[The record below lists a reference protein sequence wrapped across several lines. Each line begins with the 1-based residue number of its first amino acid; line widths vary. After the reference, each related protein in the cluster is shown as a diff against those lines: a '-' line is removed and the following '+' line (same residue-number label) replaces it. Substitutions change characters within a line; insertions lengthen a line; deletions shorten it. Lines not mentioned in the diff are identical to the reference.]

1 MAMTQASF
9 ATHEVLNQSP
19 PFEDVDLFAIDRP
32 LSEAVAAY
40 GGASAQHELSEF
52 GAHWGSAAMA
62 ARGRLANENTPKLRI
77 FDSRGN
83 RRDEVEFHP
92 AYHEL
97 MARSA
102 HAGVHNSTW
111 NSQGKPAGNAAEV
124 VRAAKFYMAAGVET
138 GHLCPITMTR
148 ASVAALAVQPDL
160 LAKAMPVIATRAYD
174 PAFAPWPTK
183 RGMTLGMGMTEKQG
197 GTDVRSNI
205 TRAVRDGDAY
215 RITGHKWFM
224 SAPMCDAFLVLAQA
238 DEGLTCFFMPRFAPD
253 GSVNAVHFQRLKDKL
268 GNRSNASSEVE
279 FTDTYAVRVGDE
291 GKGIRTIIQ
300 MVQLT
305 RQDCAIA
312 SVGLMRSGLAHA
324 LHHARYRSVFQ
335 KHLADQPLMQSVL
348 ADMALHVEASVA
360 LVMRLCRSFDRAPD
374 DPNEAAFMRLLTPAV
389 KYWVCKSAPG
399 FLYEA
404 MECLGGNG
412 YVEEGILARHYREA
426 PVNAIWEGSGNVM
439 CLDVLRALSRE
450 AEAATSVLQGLAG
463 ETRGLAGADDVVAF
477 IGKTF
482 RRPDSERVARLAVEK
497 LALLAA
503 AAALNR
509 VSPHH
514 AELFAA
520 TRLAG
525 NHASMYGAVD
535 LPQDD
540 IRGLLERALP

>member
-1 MAMTQASF
+1 MTQASL
-9 ATHEVLNQSP
+9 ATHEVFNQSP
-19 PFEDVDLFAIDRP
+19 PFEDIDLFALDRP
-32 LSEAVAAY
+32 LADAVAAN
-40 GGASAQHELSEF
+40 GGASAGKELSEF
-52 GAHWGSAAMA
+52 GKHWGSAAMA
-62 ARGRLANENTPKLRI
+62 ARGRTPNENAQRLRP
-77 FDSRGN
+77 FDARGV

-111 NSQGKPAGNAAEV
+111 TADGRTAGGAAEG
-124 VRAAKFYMAAGVET
+124 VRAAKFYMAAQVET

-148 ASVAALAVQPDL
+148 ASVAALAAQPDL
-160 LAKAMPVIATRAYD
+160 LAKAMPVIGTRAYD
-174 PAFAPWPTK
+174 PSFAPWWTK

-197 GTDVRSNI
+197 GTDVRSNM
-205 TRAVRDGDAY
+205 TRAERNGDAY

-238 DEGLTCFFMPRFAPD
+238 DEGLTCFFMPRFTPD
-253 GSVNAVHFQRLKDKL
+253 GSVNAIQFQRLKDKL
-268 GNRSNASSEVE
+268 GNRSNASSEGE
-279 FTDTYAVRVGDE
+279 FVSAYAMRVGDE
-291 GKGIRTIIQ
+291 GKGSCTIIQ
-300 MVQLT
+300 KAQLT

-312 SVGLMRSGLAHA
+312 SAGLMRSGLAHA
-324 LHHARYRSVFQ
+324 LHHARHRSVFQ
-335 KHLADQPLMQSVL
+335 KHLADQPLMQAVL
-348 ADMALHVEASVA
+348 SDMALHVEASIS
-360 LVMRLCRSFDRAPD
+360 LVMRLCRSFDRAPI
-374 DPNEAAFMRLLTPAV
+374 DPKEAAYMRLLTPAI

-412 YVEEGILARHYREA
+412 YVEEGILARHYRES

-450 AEAATSVLQGLAG
+450 AEAATAVLQGLAEEAKALPG
-463 ETRGLAGADDVVAF
+463 AGDAVAF
-477 IGKTF
+477 IGKAF

-503 AAALNR
+503 AAALNK
-509 VSPHH
+509 VSPRH
-514 AELFAA
+514 AELFAR

-535 LPQDD
+535 LANDD
-540 IRGLLERALP
+540 IGGLLDRALP

>member
-1 MAMTQASF
+1 MVQATF
-9 ATHEVLNQSP
+9 ATHEVFNQSP
-19 PFEDVDLFAIDRP
+19 PFEDVDLFTLDKP
-32 LSEAVAAY
+32 LIEAVGAN
-40 GGASAQHELSEF
+40 GGASASKELSEF
-52 GAHWGSAAMA
+52 GQHWGSAAMA
-62 ARGRLANENTPKLRI
+62 ARGRIANENTPKLRT

-102 HAGVHNSTW
+102 HAGIHNSTW
-111 NSQGKPAGNAAEV
+111 NAQGKPAGAPAEV
-124 VRAAKFYMAAGVET
+124 VRAAKFYMAAQVET

-148 ASVAALAVQPDL
+148 ASVAALSAQPDL
-160 LAKAMPVIATRAYD
+160 LAKVMPVVSMRAYD
-174 PAFAPWPTK
+174 PDFAPWWSK

-197 GTDVRSNI
+197 GTDVRSNM

-215 RITGHKWFM
+215 RISGQKWFR

-238 DEGLTCFFMPRFAPD
+238 DEGLSCFFMPRFRPD
-253 GSVNAVHFQRLKDKL
+253 GSVNAIHFQRLKDKL

-279 FTDTYAVRVGDE
+279 FHGAYAERIGDE

-312 SVGLMRSGLAHA
+312 SAGLMRSGLAHA
-324 LHHARYRSVFQ
+324 LHHARHRSVFQ
-335 KHLADQPLMQSVL
+335 KHLADQPLMQAVVSG
-348 ADMALHVEASVA
+348 MALHVEGSIA
-360 LVMRLCRSFDRAPD
+360 LVMRLCRSFDQAPHH
-374 DPNEAAFMRLLTPAV
+374 PNEAAFMRLLTPAI

-412 YVEEGILARHYREA
+412 YVEEGILARHYRES

-450 AEAATSVLQGLAG
+450 ADAALAVLRDLTDAAQGLP
-463 ETRGLAGADDVVAF
+463 GAAEAVAS
-477 IGKTF
+477 IAKSF
-482 RRPDSERVARLAVEK
+482 RRPDGERVARLAVEK

-503 AAALNR
+503 AAALSK
-509 VSPHH
+509 VSPQH
-514 AELFAA
+514 AELFAR
-520 TRLAG
+520 TRLATDHG
-525 NHASMYGAVD
+525 SMYGAVD
-535 LPQDD
+535 LATAD
-540 IRGLLERALP
+540 IRGLLNRALP